1 MEIKMK
7 EKVNVQ
13 GFTFKKRVIE
23 DSIEL
28 LGIRRNYVLND
39 IKFIVMIAFVNNLVE
54 NNLIIEILHD
64 EKELESK
71 MIDIVEP
78 LFAQEIIKEGYQESF
93 NEIVDDVEDYMFRMY
108 ESNNTLAGM
117 LYTIAESFG
126 DTNIEELINIVKK
139 LAEQNLFP
147 NTKSITSTSKTDK
160 EVKAQSIDDVE
171 NVKMKALMEKYLGK
185 TEEENITE

>member
-7 EKVNVQ
+7 EKVNVK

-28 LGIRRNYVLND
+28 LGVRRNYVLND

-71 MIDIVEP
+71 MLDIVEP

-160 EVKAQSIDDVE
+160 EAKAQSTDDVE